1 MVQTQCH
8 TGHSHD
14 LSAFA
19 HVWWSFSSQQHL
31 TGKYISQFTVTI
43 QTTFINVCVLQWS
56 NAAADCTAAIGID
69 AVYLKAYMR
78 RATAYEQS
86 DDLERALT
94 DLKKVRKLTRGV
106 NRVTLDA
113 VLLPAQRMPMR
124 WCALGRLKTQQHM
137 QATPEPEPGK
147 GLSHLGEH
155 AHNARKAVH
164 LAVRTSRIHNVQVVE
179 LDPGN
184 AAAVAKAAKLEP
196 VVLERR
202 EKMKEEM
209 IGADQDPRG
218 RDFGLRS
225 CWSRQRGTIYPAPSQ
240 QRDAPVGSARPHN
253 YRVSAL

>member
-31 TGKYISQFTVTI
+31 TGKYISQFTATI

-94 DLKKVRKLTRGV
+94 DLKKVRKITRGV

-113 VLLPAQRMPMR
+113 VLLPAQRMSMR
-124 WCALGRLKTQQHM
+124 WCATFSWPPEKPAAHAGHPRARQGSEPPWRARTQCTQGGPPCSAEYHRHFEF
-137 QATPEPEPGK
+137 T
-147 GLSHLGEH
+147 
-155 AHNARKAVH
+155 
-164 LAVRTSRIHNVQVVE
+164 TSRSWSWT
-179 LDPGN
+179 P
-184 AAAVAKAAKLEP
+184 AT
-196 VVLERR
+196 RR
-202 EKMKEEM
+202 RW
-209 IGADQDPRG
+209 PRLQNWN
-218 RDFGLRS
+218 R
-225 CWSRQRGTIYPAPSQ
+225 
-240 QRDAPVGSARPHN
+240 
-253 YRVSAL
+253 